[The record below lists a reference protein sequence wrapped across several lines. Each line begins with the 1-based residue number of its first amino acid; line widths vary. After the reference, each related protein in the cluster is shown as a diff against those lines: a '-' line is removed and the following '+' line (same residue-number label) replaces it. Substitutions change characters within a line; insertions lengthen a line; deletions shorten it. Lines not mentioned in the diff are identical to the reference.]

1 MNISDDIVNDSHLM
15 YRVIINNKFK
25 KLTWSYHK
33 IGTNEIIKCHDDSSN
48 IISLKFSDYEGTP
61 RFYFYA
67 KKYID
72 KVKVNFILKNGIL
85 ADTIF
90 LSVFVEH
97 ISWLQYQFDDEF
109 KFEIYE

>member
-15 YRVIINNKFK
+15 YRVISNNKFK

-33 IGTNEIIKCHDDSSN
+33 MGTNEFTKCHDDSSN
-48 IISLKFSDYEGTP
+48 ITSLKFSDHEGP
-61 RFYFYA
+61 SRMYFSA

-72 KVKVNFILKNGIL
+72 KVKVNFISKNNIVI
-85 ADTIF
+85 DTLHITV
-90 LSVFVEH
+90 SVDYF
-97 ISWLQYQFDDEF
+97 SWVQYQFDDEF